1 MSHTTTALQSA
12 LQMAASQGC
21 WARGLDGPW
30 ACGREDLSSGS
41 SRAWLAGL
49 DPCVAVHCS
58 ASQCMLKLQLQM
70 QYQPGHTGHA
80 GEVVRYALG
89 AVDDGHAYMP
99 ARQPASQQHPA
110 YRRRRTASAARSL
123 LYAWHAGMICSSS
136 GWASDAA
143 VLGRRKGGRR
153 RLAAHGCAVLHTNK
167 LFSVEFE
174 AVQYSSPHFATR
186 RTLPSS
192 PRPSEQRPVP
202 PRRHVRRRC
211 SVE

>member
-1 MSHTTTALQSA
+1 
-12 LQMAASQGC
+12 MAASQGC

-49 DPCVAVHCS
+49 DPCVAVQRS
-58 ASQCMLKLQLQM
+58 ASQCILKLQLQM
-70 QYQPGHTGHA
+70 RCDA
-80 GEVVRYALG
+80 I
-89 AVDDGHAYMP
+89 
-99 ARQPASQQHPA
+99 PASRTPMGRSEMWTGLYADGGGGRWAWLYAPASTVQTTAAADAPPVQHA
-110 YRRRRTASAARSL
+110 WHARRRRLHDLFVVRLGQLRCAACFS
-123 LYAWHAGMICSSS
+123 CSS
-136 GWASDAA
+136 
-143 VLGRRKGGRR
+143 LGGREGGRR
-153 RLAAHGCAVLHTNK
+153 RLAAHGCAVFHTNK

-186 RTLPSS
+186 WTLPSS